1 MKPSSGRNNNTTTE
15 IFISMV
21 ELYQDQCYDL
31 LNHHKRVR
39 INKSNR
45 SSSAK
50 SSVSVVGA
58 QYDENGKWIPPFLNG
73 KENTVTVD
81 LQGQKEIEVRT
92 NEELIRLCQILESAR
107 HTNQHAL
114 NARSSRSHCIVTVKV
129 VRGRLEQIMRF
140 VDLAGSEK
148 IKQTKASGQVLEE
161 ARAINSSLSTL
172 GRVLVQLN
180 EGMKF
185 ISYRDSSLTTLLQD
199 ALRGR
204 DKACIVVTV
213 DCQAIMKLET
223 RNSLNFAERCSKV
236 KNRRLTISNDEL
248 IADSFLVASKQTNEK
263 ELEMMQ
269 FMLRRVE
276 DELRVLELRNQHGR
290 INPDFPNST
299 VQTFISNKD
308 RLTYHMGQLQK
319 LRQRSLEL
327 KGSQNTQNGSIHSNE
342 CNNVLKQIKAETRK
356 VTNLRGLVIRQ
367 MTTGIWIKPKESY
380 VKKTL
385 EKHELQKRIN
395 RLNGSERSS
404 HEVNEE
410 MFSTIEDLLLDF
422 KG

>member
-1 MKPSSGRNNNTTTE
+1 MNGTSGRRSQRTD

-39 INKSNR
+39 LNKSGR
-45 SSSAK
+45 SSVAK
-50 SSVSVVGA
+50 SNVSVVGA

-73 KENTVTVD
+73 KENVISVD
-81 LQGQKEIEVRT
+81 LQGQKEIQVKT

-129 VRGRLEQIMRF
+129 VSGRREQILRF

-199 ALRGR
+199 ALRGK
-204 DKACIVVTV
+204 DKACIIVTV
-213 DCQAIMKLET
+213 DCQAVMKLET
-223 RNSLNFAERCSKV
+223 KSSLNFAERCSKV
-236 KNRRLTISNDEL
+236 KKRRLTLSNLDDSYDDEL
-248 IADSFLVASKQTNEK
+248 SLSPLASEQANEK
-263 ELEMMQ
+263 ELERMQ
-269 FMLRRVE
+269 YSLRRVE
-276 DELRVLELRNQHGR
+276 GELRYLESRNQHGR
-290 INPDFPNST
+290 VNTDFPNST
-299 VQTFISNKD
+299 VQTFNNNKE
-308 RLTYHMGQLQK
+308 RLTYHMGQLQQLK
-319 LRQRSLEL
+319 QHSLEL
-327 KGSQNTQNGSIHSNE
+327 KSTQKTHTHE
-342 CNNVLKQIKAETRK
+342 YQALLKQIESENRK

-367 MTTGIWIKPKESY
+367 LTTGIWIKPKESY

-385 EKHELQKRIN
+385 EKRELQKRIH
-395 RLNGSERSS
+395 RLNGTDDSTKELIS
-404 HEVNEE
+404 EE
-410 MFSTIEDLLLDF
+410 MFSSIEDLLLDF